1 MACPANS
8 NSGLT
13 QLTGNITTPILNSIT
28 EKTFPL
34 HINFAPRTTVP
45 HLNGRRIDEPSTN
58 TCRYE
63 GHKFALADVQICK
76 SVHTGYSLP
85 GQTITPSA
93 ELILSFSPS
102 TPSTTLRNYAG
113 VLLCL
118 PIYQATVGAYDGY
131 LNQIVQP
138 PANSSPTALVPTL
151 QSLFYNS
158 KKDTNQTSINYA
170 TCFETVDTKKKLQ
183 SHSLYVVVFP
193 NGIQLKPDVYA
204 LLLQQIGALVAYS
217 CPPAI
222 KGTDPTVLTYSFNT
236 DGNKISTSTSSEG
249 NIYTNGFST
258 SNTDFVNRF
267 QYCTLPPRLPVD
279 QSAQYGSDQCPYYKT
294 TEYKCMPFD
303 QLKDLNTDGTVV
315 IPGNKS
321 LDQVLKEQKAAKKL
335 QEDTDNGTQ
344 SGSMTTQEI
353 AVMVGSG
360 AGVIVGGLIFLYLGN
375 WLVKNL
381 ED

>member
-13 QLTGNITTPILNSIT
+13 QLTGNISTTILNSIT

-45 HLNGRRIDEPSTN
+45 HLNGNRIEESTSN

-76 SVHTGYSLP
+76 PVHTGYTLP
-85 GQTITPSA
+85 GQTTTPSA
-93 ELILSFSPS
+93 ELILSFSS
-102 TPSTTLRNYAG
+102 ATPSTTLKNYSG

-118 PIYQATVGAYDGY
+118 PIYQSTVGAYDGY

-138 PANSSPTALVPTL
+138 PDASSPTAMVPTL
-151 QSLFYNS
+151 QSLFYKS
-158 KKDTNQTSINYA
+158 PKDTSQTSINYA
-170 TCFETVDTKKKLQ
+170 TCFETVDKNKKLK
-183 SHSLYVVVFP
+183 SHSLYIVVFP

-204 LLLQQIGALVAYS
+204 LLLKQIGSLVPYS

-222 KGTDPTVLTYSFNT
+222 RGTDPTVLTYSFDN
-236 DGNKISTSTSSEG
+236 DGNKISTSTSSDG
-249 NIYTNGFST
+249 NIYTTPFST
-258 SNTDFVNRF
+258 SSTEFVNRF

-303 QLKDLNTDGTVV
+303 QLKDLNADGTVV

-321 LDQVLKEQKAAKKL
+321 LADVLKEKEEAKKK
-335 QEDTDNGTQ
+335 QEDTDKGTP
-344 SGSMTTQEI
+344 SGSMTAQDI
-353 AVMVGSG
+353 AIMVGSG
-360 AGVIVGGLIFLYLGN
+360 AGVIVGGLLFMYIGN
-375 WLVKNL
+375 WVVKNL